1 MKDNQQCEKMI
12 DTYLMLDKH
21 ERIPLAVCV
30 HLLTC
35 KKCRTQVRMMTQAEE
50 KLSSPLAIQLPF
62 SDLKLC
68 SIMQSVDPGFDIK
81 SICPVSMRKWVI
93 TGIFMIIG
101 IACVFSPILKAEI
114 LDYLL
119 PGAAILS
126 ASIHIV
132 FGISIVLYC
141 TIFIASNLEFFV
153 KLMQTSAKPADKK
166 QN

>member
-101 IACVFSPILKAEI
+101 IIR
-114 LDYLL
+114 
-119 PGAAILS
+119 
-126 ASIHIV
+126 
-132 FGISIVLYC
+132 
-141 TIFIASNLEFFV
+141 
-153 KLMQTSAKPADKK
+153 
-166 QN
+166 

>member
-101 IACVFSPILKAEI
+101 IIIFEI

>member
-21 ERIPLAVCV
+21 ERIPLAVCI

-101 IACVFSPILKAEI
+101 IIIFEI

>member
-101 IACVFSPILKAEI
+101 IIIFEI

-153 KLMQTSAKPADKK
+153 ILMQTSAKPADKK

>member
-101 IACVFSPILKAEI
+101 IIIFEI

-141 TIFIASNLEFFV
+141 TIFIASNMEFFV